1 MGTGGAG
8 GIAGHAETGGET
20 GKNSGLKTATIC
32 SRAGKVLLGSAQ
44 VHIVFTHDLVTTWQ
58 PFVKQH

>member
-1 MGTGGAG
+1 MGSGGAG

-20 GKNSGLKTATIC
+20 GKNSGQTTATIC
-32 SRAGKVLLGSAQ
+32 SRVGKVLLGSAQ
-44 VHIVFTHDLVTTWQ
+44 VHKMFTHDLVTTRQ